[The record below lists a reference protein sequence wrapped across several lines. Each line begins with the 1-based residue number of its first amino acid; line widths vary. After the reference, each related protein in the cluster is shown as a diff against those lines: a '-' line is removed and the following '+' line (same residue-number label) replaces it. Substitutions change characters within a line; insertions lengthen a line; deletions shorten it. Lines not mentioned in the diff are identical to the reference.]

1 MEITNNFAFF
11 RDHMVNGLRN
21 PLPGEIAHAKLMS
34 YDRPRVSDIISKGTH
49 RESAVLALFYPIND
63 EPHLVFIL
71 RQSYEGVH
79 SAQVSFPGGKR
90 ESSDQNLIFTALRE
104 ASEELSIRPRE
115 VDVIGGL
122 SEIYVPP
129 SNFLISPFVG
139 FSSTRPNF
147 LKDPR
152 EVAEIIEVRVSD
164 LVNQLN
170 FTETKVNLPNGTQM
184 EVPAF
189 LFNRQIIWGA
199 TAMMVQEIKEI
210 LTKS

>member
-1 MEITNNFAFF
+1 MEVSNKFIQFKNQIIS
-11 RDHMVNGLRN
+11 GLKQ
-21 PLPGEIAHAKLMS
+21 PLPGDLAHSKLMS
-34 YDRPRVSDIISKGTH
+34 YHRPKVSEIIQKGTH
-49 RESAVLALFYPIND
+49 RESAVLALFYPINE

-79 SAQVSFPGGKR
+79 SSQVSFPGGKR
-90 ESSDQNLIFTALRE
+90 ELLDDSLVYTALRE
-104 ASEELSIRPRE
+104 ANEELSILQNE
-115 VDVIGGL
+115 VEVIGSL

-152 EVAEIIEVRVSD
+152 EVAKIIEVRVAD
-164 LVNQLN
+164 LVNHVN
-170 FTETKVNLPNGTQM
+170 FTKTEVNLPNGTQM
-184 EVPAF
+184 KVPAF
-189 LFNRQIIWGA
+189 LFNQQIIWGA

-210 LTKS
+210 LAKG

>member
-1 MEITNNFAFF
+1 MEVSNKFIQFKNQIIS
-11 RDHMVNGLRN
+11 GLKQ
-21 PLPGEIAHAKLMS
+21 PLPGDLAHSKLMS
-34 YDRPRVSDIISKGTH
+34 YNRPKVAEIIHKGAH
-49 RESAVLALFYPIND
+49 RESAVLALFYPINE

-79 SAQVSFPGGKR
+79 SSQVSFPGGKR
-90 ESSDQNLIFTALRE
+90 ELSDESLVYTALRE
-104 ASEELSIRPRE
+104 ANEELSILQNE
-115 VDVIGGL
+115 VEVIGSL

-152 EVAEIIEVRVSD
+152 EVAEIIEVRVTD
-164 LVNQLN
+164 LVNHVN
-170 FTETKVNLPNGTQM
+170 FTKTEVNLPNGTQM
-184 EVPAF
+184 KVPAF
-189 LFNRQIIWGA
+189 LFNQQIIWGA

-210 LTKS
+210 LAKS

>member
-1 MEITNNFAFF
+1 MEVSNKFIQFKNQIIS
-11 RDHMVNGLRN
+11 GLKQ
-21 PLPGEIAHAKLMS
+21 PLPGDLAHSKLMS
-34 YDRPRVSDIISKGTH
+34 YHRPKVSEIIHKGPH
-49 RESAVLALFYPIND
+49 RESAVLALFYPINE

-79 SAQVSFPGGKR
+79 SSQVSFPGGKR
-90 ESSDQNLIFTALRE
+90 ELSDDSLVYTALRE
-104 ASEELSIRPRE
+104 ANEELSILQNE
-115 VDVIGGL
+115 VEVIGSL

-152 EVAEIIEVRVSD
+152 EVAKIIEVRVAD
-164 LVNQLN
+164 LVNHVN
-170 FTETKVNLPNGTQM
+170 FTKTEVNLPNGTQM
-184 EVPAF
+184 KVPAF
-189 LFNRQIIWGA
+189 LFNQQIIWGA

-210 LTKS
+210 LAKS